1 VAFTARDAVRVDGLQ
16 SLRRN
21 LKAVDKDAAK
31 EVQVVIRDAAQIV
44 AGRARTLAPRKTGRL
59 AASIRGT
66 TSGASGV
73 VRSPLPY
80 ANVQHWGGT
89 TGPGHSRSQRG
100 AVSVRGTRFI
110 SKAFDDTR
118 DQVARK
124 LEDGMADVARRHD
137 F

>member
-1 VAFTARDAVRVDGLQ
+1 MPTAKNAVKIDGLQ

-31 EVQVVIRDAAQIV
+31 EVQAVTRGAAEVVAV
-44 AGRARTLAPRKTGRL
+44 RARARAPRKSGRL
-59 AASIRGT
+59 AASIKAT

-89 TGPGHSRSQRG
+89 TGPGHTSSTPG
-100 AVSVRGTRFI
+100 SVRVAGSFFI
-110 SKAFDDTR
+110 RRAFDDTH
-118 DQVARK
+118 VLVGELLAK
-124 LEDGMADVARRHD
+124 GMRDVAKRHG